1 MDKNFIVDKFNIN
14 RDLYDFFLKC
24 EKDIQKEFEKIE
36 EVVNINQSK
45 VLWAMQKNRL
55 SEVHFQ
61 STTGYGYNDLG
72 RDVLENIYK
81 DIFGAEDAIVR
92 GQIISG
98 THALTTAL
106 FANLKSG
113 DELLSP
119 VGTPYDTLQGV
130 IGIRKTKGSLM
141 ENGVSYK
148 EVGLINNSGFDYDEI
163 KKAITSKTK
172 MVTIQRS
179 KGYSFRKS
187 FTISELRELIMFI
200 REIKKD
206 LIIMIDN
213 CYGEF
218 VETIEPIE
226 VGADLAVGSLIKNL
240 GGGIAPVGGYIVGK
254 KELIEN
260 CSYRLTAPGLGK
272 EVGPSLGVTHKI
284 LQGLFLSPSVVGSSL
299 KTATLASYIFEK
311 LGFLVNPK
319 YNEKRGD
326 IVQSVKFGTEAGV
339 VSFCRGIQNGAPVDS
354 FLTAEGWDMPGYDCP
369 VIMASGSFVSG
380 SSIELSADAPI
391 KEPYIA
397 FFQGGLNYNHGRL
410 GILIALN
417 KMYIDGLIK
426 LVRPHH

>member
-1 MDKNFIVDKFNIN
+1 MDYITEKFNIN
-14 RDLYDFFLKC
+14 SRVYDFFLQC
-24 EKDIQKEFEKIE
+24 EKDIREKFDEIE
-36 EVVNINQSK
+36 NTANINQSK
-45 VLWAMQKNRL
+45 VLWAMQKNKL
-55 SEVHFQ
+55 SEIHFQ
-61 STTGYGYNDLG
+61 SSTGYGYNDLG
-72 RDVLENIYK
+72 RDVLEDIYR

-113 DELLSP
+113 DELISP
-119 VGTPYDTLQGV
+119 VGKPYDTLEGV
-130 IGIRKTKGSLM
+130 IGTRKTKGSLI
-141 ENGVSYK
+141 ENGVKYK
-148 EVGLINNSGFDYDEI
+148 EISLLPDDSFDYENI
-163 KKAITSKTK
+163 KKAIGPKTK

-187 FTISELRELIMFI
+187 FTIDELKALIDFI
-200 REIKKD
+200 RSVKED
-206 LIIMIDN
+206 VIIMVDN

-218 VETIEPIE
+218 VETIEPIDI
-226 VGADLAVGSLIKNL
+226 GADLAVGSLIKNL

-284 LQGLFLSPSVVGSSL
+284 LQGLFLSPAVVASSL
-299 KTATLASYIFEK
+299 KTATLSAYIFEK
-311 LGFLVNPK
+311 LGFMVNPR

-326 IVQSVKFGTEAGV
+326 IVQSVKFGTPEGV
-339 VSFCRGIQNGAPVDS
+339 ISFCRGIQNGAPVDS
-354 FLTAEGWDMPGYDCP
+354 FLIAEGWDMPGYDCP

-397 FFQGGLNYNHGRL
+397 YFQGGLNYNHGRL

-417 KMYIDGLIK
+417 KLYLDGLIEF
-426 LVRPHH
+426 